1 MINLGGANDNNI
13 YSGISVGAIFP
24 EIIPVGEL
32 YDFNHP
38 ARPIFLELTKK
49 YPPVEGN
56 NSIIKIFNTDKLGS
70 DACVKLDENIKNIS
84 DEILELQKITPAL
97 TGYELATSKDINV
110 NKLEILRRILLQ
122 YKMAFN
128 KGECT
133 DTLEQIKSEANAK
146 ILTKESAKSE
156 KQVLEKNY
164 KEQYLYIGV
173 GSAIL
178 LVGLYI
184 VTRSKK

>member
-1 MINLGGANDNNI
+1 
-13 YSGISVGAIFP
+13 
-24 EIIPVGEL
+24 
-32 YDFNHP
+32 
-38 ARPIFLELTKK
+38 
-49 YPPVEGN
+49 
-56 NSIIKIFNTDKLGS
+56 
-70 DACVKLDENIKNIS
+70 
-84 DEILELQKITPAL
+84 
-97 TGYELATSKDINV
+97 
-110 NKLEILRRILLQ
+110 
-122 YKMAFN
+122 MAFN

>member
-1 MINLGGANDNNI
+1 MINLGD
-13 YSGISVGAIFP
+13 YSGISVGEIFP
-24 EIIPVGEL
+24 ADMPIGEI

-49 YPPVEGN
+49 YPPLQGVR
-56 NSIIKIFNTDKLGS
+56 SIIKIFNTDKLDS
-70 DACVKLDENIKNIS
+70 NSCVKADESIKNIS
-84 DEILELQKITPAL
+84 DEILELQKTTPAL
-97 TGYELATSKDINV
+97 TGYELATSRDVNV
-110 NKLEILRRILLQ
+110 NKLKILRQILLQ
-122 YKMAFN
+122 YKKAFN
-128 KGECT
+128 VGECT
-133 DTLEQIKSEANAK
+133 DTLEQMKAEANAK

>member
-1 MINLGGANDNNI
+1 MINLGD
-13 YSGISVGAIFP
+13 YSGVNVGEIFP

-49 YPPVEGN
+49 YPPLQGEKSV
-56 NSIIKIFNTDKLGS
+56 IKIFNTDKLGS
-70 DACVKLDENIKNIS
+70 DACIKADEDIKNIS
-84 DEILELQKITPAL
+84 NEILELQKITPAL
-97 TGYELATSKDINV
+97 TGYALATSKDINV

-133 DTLEQIKSEANAK
+133 DTLEKIKAEANAK

-173 GSAIL
+173 GSVIL